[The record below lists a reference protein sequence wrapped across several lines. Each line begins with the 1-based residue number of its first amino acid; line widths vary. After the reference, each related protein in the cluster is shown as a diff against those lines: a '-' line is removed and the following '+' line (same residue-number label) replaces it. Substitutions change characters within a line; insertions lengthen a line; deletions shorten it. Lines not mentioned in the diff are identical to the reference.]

1 MDALRIVGGQPLA
14 GKIAISGAKNSA
26 LKLMV
31 ASLLTDQ
38 TLALS
43 RVPNLADTRFLQQ
56 LLETLGVSIDWPD
69 SSNDCRLN
77 AENLDSTFAPYEQ
90 VSKMRA
96 SFNVLGALLARVG
109 TAKVSLPGGCAIGAR
124 PVDLHLRALKA
135 LGADLAVEN
144 GYVVASSSSGLTG
157 TKIVFP
163 FKSVGATEHTMMAA
177 SLAKGETLIEN
188 AACEPEIGDLAD
200 CLNSMGAKIE
210 GAGTTKIYIQGA
222 DRLTGTQFEV
232 MPDRIEAGTYAMAV
246 AATGGDVTLENAPL
260 KSLSAPI
267 ERLQSAGLNIS
278 QDDRLQSIRIKRDET
293 RIHSVNIDTRPY
305 PGFPSDLQAQFMALM
320 CLADG
325 TSVVRE
331 NIFENRYM
339 HAPELARLGGNIQ
352 VRGREAIVKG
362 CETLRGAQVMA
373 TDLRASVSLVIA
385 GLAAESETTI
395 HRIYHLDRGFEQLEQ
410 KLTSCGANIRRFKES

>member
-1 MDALRIVGGQPLA
+1 MDALRIIGGQRLS
-14 GKIAISGAKNSA
+14 GRITISGAKNSA

-31 ASLLTDQ
+31 ACLLTDQ
-38 TLALS
+38 PVTLR
-43 RVPNLADTRFLQQ
+43 RVPNLADTRFLRK
-56 LLETLGVSIDWPD
+56 LLETLGVTIVWPA
-69 SSNDCRLN
+69 DCNECLLN
-77 AENLDSTFAPYEQ
+77 ANNLTGTFAPYEQ

-109 TAKVSLPGGCAIGAR
+109 QAKVSLPGGCAIGAR
-124 PVDLHLRALKA
+124 PVNLHLKALRS

-144 GYVVASSSSGLTG
+144 GYVVAKSGNGLNG
-157 TKIVFP
+157 AKIVFP

-177 SLAKGETLIEN
+177 TLARGETLLEN
-188 AACEPEIGDLAD
+188 AACEPEISDLAN

-210 GAGTTKIYIQGA
+210 GAGTTKIAIQGVE
-222 DRLTGTQFEV
+222 RLNGTEFEV
-232 MPDRIEAGTYAMAV
+232 MPDRIEAGTYAIAA
-246 AATGGDVTLENAPL
+246 AATGGDVTLENAPIN
-260 KSLSAPI
+260 SLSAPI
-267 ERLQSAGLNIS
+267 ERLESAGLTIGLDTVGQS
-278 QDDRLQSIRIKRDET
+278 LRIQRDDT
-293 RIHSVNIDTRPY
+293 RIQSVNIDTRPY

-325 TSVVRE
+325 TSVIRE

-339 HAPELARLGGNIQ
+339 HAPELSRLGGNIQ

-385 GLAAESETTI
+385 GLAAVDDTTI
-395 HRIYHLDRGFEQLEQ
+395 HRIYHLDRGFEQLEK
-410 KLTSCGANIRRFKES
+410 KLTSCGANIQRYRES

>member
-1 MDALRIVGGQPLA
+1 MDALRIIGGQRLS
-14 GKIAISGAKNSA
+14 GRITISGAKNSA

-31 ASLLTDQ
+31 ACLLTDQ
-38 TLALS
+38 PVTLR
-43 RVPNLADTRFLQQ
+43 RVPNLADTRFLQK
-56 LLETLGVSIDWPD
+56 LLETLGVTIVWPA
-69 SSNDCRLN
+69 DCNECLLN
-77 AENLDSTFAPYEQ
+77 ANNLTGTFAPYEQ

-109 TAKVSLPGGCAIGAR
+109 QAKVSLPGGCAIGAR
-124 PVDLHLRALKA
+124 PVNLHLKALRS

-144 GYVVASSSSGLTG
+144 GYVVAKSGNGLNG
-157 TKIVFP
+157 AKIVFP

-177 SLAKGETLIEN
+177 TLARGETLLEN
-188 AACEPEIGDLAD
+188 AACEPEISDLAN

-210 GAGTTKIYIQGA
+210 GAGTTKIAIQGVE
-222 DRLTGTQFEV
+222 RLNGTEFEV
-232 MPDRIEAGTYAMAV
+232 MPDRIEAGTYAIAA
-246 AATGGDVTLENAPL
+246 AATGGDVTLENAPIN
-260 KSLSAPI
+260 SLSAPI
-267 ERLQSAGLNIS
+267 ERLESAGLTIGLDTVGQS
-278 QDDRLQSIRIKRDET
+278 LRIQRDDT
-293 RIHSVNIDTRPY
+293 RIQSVNIDTRPY

-325 TSVVRE
+325 TSVIRE

-339 HAPELARLGGNIQ
+339 HAPELSRLGGNIQ

-385 GLAAESETTI
+385 GLAAVDDTTI
-395 HRIYHLDRGFEQLEQ
+395 HRIYHLDRGFEQLEK
-410 KLTSCGANIRRFKES
+410 KLTSCGANIQRYRES